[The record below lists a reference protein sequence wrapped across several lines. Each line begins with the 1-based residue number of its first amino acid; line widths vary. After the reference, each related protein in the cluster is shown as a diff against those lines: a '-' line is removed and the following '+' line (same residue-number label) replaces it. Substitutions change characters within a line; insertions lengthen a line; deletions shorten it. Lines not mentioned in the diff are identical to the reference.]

1 MNSGAAHITTV
12 ARQLARA
19 SLFRRMEAPQLE
31 EIARTLRVQGYRRRE
46 LVFTSRREQPG
57 VLILLDGRV
66 KLTRADPRT
75 GRELILF
82 IVRPG
87 ELFGM
92 PETDALE
99 PASAVALDQSTV
111 GRMRT
116 ADFERFSQDPEF
128 AVEIARMTASRLA
141 HVTSR
146 LDEMVFRDVP
156 ARLARVL
163 LRLATEFPGEHN
175 GAATIDV
182 RLTQQDLADL
192 IGSTRE
198 SASLAVN
205 HFKRQGLIDVRQR
218 VIFIR
223 DSERLRSLTT

>member
-1 MNSGAAHITTV
+1 MNTGATHIATI
-12 ARQLARA
+12 ARQLGRA
-19 SLFRRMEAPQLE
+19 NLFRRMESAQLE
-31 EIARTLRVQGYRRRE
+31 EIARSLRVQVYRRRE

-92 PETDALE
+92 SDIDPSE
-99 PASAVALDQSTV
+99 PASAVALDQSVV

-116 ADFERFSQDPEF
+116 ADFERLTQASEF
-128 AVEIARMTASRLA
+128 AVEMARMTASRLA

-163 LRLATEFPGEHN
+163 LRLATDFPVEHN
-175 GAATIDV
+175 GAAAIDV

>member
-1 MNSGAAHITTV
+1 MNTGAAHIATI
-12 ARQLARA
+12 ARQLGRA
-19 SLFRRMEAPQLE
+19 NLFRRMESTQLE
-31 EIARTLRVQGYRRRE
+31 EIARSLRVQVYRRRE

-92 PETDALE
+92 SDIDASE
-99 PASAVALDQSTV
+99 PASAVALDQSVV

-116 ADFERFSQDPEF
+116 ADFERLTQAAEF
-128 AVEIARMTASRLA
+128 AVEMARMTASRLA

-163 LRLATEFPGEHN
+163 LRLATDFPVEHN
-175 GAATIDV
+175 GAAAIDV

>member
-1 MNSGAAHITTV
+1 MNTGVAHIDTV
-12 ARQLARA
+12 ASQLGRA
-19 SLFRRMEAPQLE
+19 NMFSRMEPARLE
-31 EIARTLRVQGYRRRE
+31 EVARSLRVQSYRRRE
-46 LVFTSRREQPG
+46 LVFTSRGEAPG

-66 KLTRADPRT
+66 KLTRTDPRT
-75 GRELILF
+75 GRELILY

-87 ELFGM
+87 EFFGP
-92 PETDALE
+92 PEADAAE
-99 PASAVALDQSTV
+99 PVSAVALEESVV
-111 GRMRT
+111 GRMHLAEYERLIQN
-116 ADFERFSQDPEF
+116 ADFS
-128 AVEIARMTASRLA
+128 AEIARMTASRLA

-156 ARLARVL
+156 ARLARML
-163 LRLATEFPGEHN
+163 LRLAHDFPGEHTR
-175 GAATIDV
+175 GAIDV

>member
-1 MNSGAAHITTV
+1 MISGAAHITTI
-12 ARQLARA
+12 AGQLGRA
-19 SLFRRMEAPQLE
+19 TLFRRMETPQLE
-31 EIARTLRVQGYRRRE
+31 EIARSLRVQSYRRRE
-46 LVFTSRREQPG
+46 LVFTSRGEQPG

-92 PETDALE
+92 PETDASE
-99 PASAVALDQSTV
+99 PASAVALDQSVV
-111 GRMRT
+111 GRMRPT
-116 ADFERFSQDPEF
+116 DFERLTLDPEF
-128 AVEIARMTASRLA
+128 SVEITRMTVSRLA

-163 LRLATEFPGEHN
+163 LRLARDFPGEHN

-205 HFKRQGLIDVRQR
+205 HFKREGLIDVRQR

-223 DSERLRSLTT
+223 DSERLRNLTT

>member
-1 MNSGAAHITTV
+1 MNSVATHITTV
-12 ARQLARA
+12 ARQLGRA
-19 SLFRRMEAPQLE
+19 APFRRMEPLQLD
-31 EIARTLRVQGYRRRE
+31 EIARALRVQVYRRRE
-46 LVFTSRREQPG
+46 LVFASRREVPG
-57 VLILLDGRV
+57 ILILLDGRV
-66 KLTRADPRT
+66 KLIRADPRT

-92 PETDALE
+92 PESEASE
-99 PASAVALDQSTV
+99 PASAVALDQSVV
-111 GRMRT
+111 GRMRA
-116 ADFERFSQDPEF
+116 ADFERLIQNPEF
-128 AVEIARMTASRLA
+128 AAEIARMTANRLA

-146 LDEMVFRDVP
+146 LDELVFRDVP
-156 ARLARVL
+156 ARLARLL
-163 LRLATEFPGEHN
+163 LRLARDFPGEHN

>member
-1 MNSGAAHITTV
+1 MNTGVSHITTV
-12 ARQLARA
+12 VRQLGRA
-19 SLFRRMEAPQLE
+19 NLFRRMEASQLE
-31 EIARTLRVQGYRRRE
+31 EIARALRVQVYRRRE
-46 LVFTSRREQPG
+46 LVFASRRELTG

-87 ELFGM
+87 ELLGM
-92 PETDALE
+92 PETDTSE
-99 PASAVALDQSTV
+99 PASAVALDQSV
-111 GRMRT
+111 VARMRT
-116 ADFERFSQDPEF
+116 ADFERLAQDPEF
-128 AVEIARMTASRLA
+128 SVEMARMTANRLA

-156 ARLARVL
+156 SRLARVL
-163 LRLATEFPGEHN
+163 LRLASDFPGEHN

-205 HFKRQGLIDVRQR
+205 HFKREGLIDVRQR
-218 VIFIR
+218 IIFIR

>member
-1 MNSGAAHITTV
+1 MNSGTTHLATV
-12 ARQLARA
+12 ARQLGRA
-19 SLFRRMEAPQLE
+19 PLFHRMEPSQLE
-31 EIARTLRVQGYRRRE
+31 EIARGLRVQVYRRRE
-46 LVFTSRREQPG
+46 RVFTSRREVPG
-57 VLILLDGRV
+57 VLILLEGRV

-92 PETDALE
+92 NESEDSD
-99 PASAVALDQSTV
+99 PASAVALDESV
-111 GRMRT
+111 VARMRT
-116 ADFERFSQDPEF
+116 ADFERLAQGPEF
-128 AVEIARMTASRLA
+128 AGEIARMTANRLA

-156 ARLARVL
+156 ARLARML
-163 LRLATEFPGEHN
+163 LRLANDFPGGHN
-175 GAATIDV
+175 GAAIDV

-205 HFKRQGLIDVRQR
+205 HFKREGLIDVRQR
-218 VIFIR
+218 VIFIC

>member
-1 MNSGAAHITTV
+1 MNTGAAHIATI
-12 ARQLARA
+12 ARQLGRA
-19 SLFRRMEAPQLE
+19 SLFRRMESAQLE
-31 EIARTLRVQGYRRRE
+31 EIARSLRVQVYRRRE
-46 LVFTSRREQPG
+46 LVFTSRREERG

-82 IVRPG
+82 IVRTG

-92 PETDALE
+92 PETDASE
-99 PASAVALDQSTV
+99 PASAVALDQSVV

-116 ADFERFSQDPEF
+116 ADFERLTQESEF

-163 LRLATEFPGEHN
+163 LRLATDFPVEHN
-175 GAATIDV
+175 GAAAIDV

>member
-1 MNSGAAHITTV
+1 MNMGATHFTTV
-12 ARQLARA
+12 ARQLGRTP
-19 SLFRRMEAPQLE
+19 LFRRMELPQLE
-31 EIARTLRVQGYRRRE
+31 EIARGLRVQVYHRRE
-46 LVFTSRREQPG
+46 RVFTSRSEVPG
-57 VLILLDGRV
+57 VLILLEGRV

-92 PETDALE
+92 NESGDSD
-99 PASAVALDQSTV
+99 PASAVALDESVV
-111 GRMRT
+111 GRMRS
-116 ADFERFSQDPEF
+116 ADFERLAQEAEF
-128 AVEIARMTASRLA
+128 TAEIARMTASRLA

-156 ARLARVL
+156 ARLARML
-163 LRLATEFPGEHN
+163 LRLAHDFPGECD
-175 GAATIDV
+175 GAAIDV

-205 HFKRQGLIDVRQR
+205 HFKREGLIDVRER
-218 VIFIR
+218 VIFIC

>member
-1 MNSGAAHITTV
+1 MNSGVPITTI
-12 ARQLARA
+12 AHQLGRA
-19 SLFRRMEAPQLE
+19 NLFRRMQPAQLE
-31 EIARTLRVQGYRRRE
+31 EIARSLHVRTYGRRE
-46 LVFTSRREQPG
+46 LVFASKHELPG
-57 VLILLDGRV
+57 ALILLNGKV
-66 KLTRADPRT
+66 KLTRTDPRT

-87 ELFGM
+87 ELFGT
-92 PETDALE
+92 PEPDAPE
-99 PASAVALDQSTV
+99 SVSAVALDASQV
-111 GRMRT
+111 GHMR
-116 ADFERFSQDPEF
+116 APDFERLAQNPEF
-128 AVEIARMTASRLA
+128 ATEITRMTANRLA

-156 ARLARVL
+156 ERLARLL
-163 LRLATEFPGEHN
+163 LRLATDFPGERN
-175 GAATIDV
+175 GAASIDV

-205 HFKRQGLIDVRQR
+205 QFKRLGLIDVQKR

-223 DSERLRSLTT
+223 DSERLRGLTS

>member
-1 MNSGAAHITTV
+1 
-12 ARQLARA
+12 
-19 SLFRRMEAPQLE
+19 
-31 EIARTLRVQGYRRRE
+31 
-46 LVFTSRREQPG
+46 

-92 PETDALE
+92 PETDASE
-99 PASAVALDQSTV
+99 PASAVALDQSVV

-116 ADFERFSQDPEF
+116 ADFERLTQESEF

-163 LRLATEFPGEHN
+163 LRLATDFPVEHN
-175 GAATIDV
+175 GAAAIDV

>member
-1 MNSGAAHITTV
+1 MSTGAAHIATI
-12 ARQLARA
+12 ARQLGRA
-19 SLFRRMEAPQLE
+19 NLFRRMEASQLE
-31 EIARTLRVQGYRRRE
+31 EIARSLRVQVYRRRE

-92 PETDALE
+92 PESETGE
-99 PASAVALDQSTV
+99 PASAVALDQSVV

-116 ADFERFSQDPEF
+116 ADFEKLTQEAEF
-128 AVEIARMTASRLA
+128 AVEIARMTANRLA
-141 HVTSR
+141 HVTTR

-163 LRLATEFPGEHN
+163 LRLATDFPGEHN
-175 GAATIDV
+175 GSATIDV

-205 HFKRQGLIDVRQR
+205 HFKREGLIDVRQR

-223 DSERLRSLTT
+223 DTERLRSLTT

>member
-1 MNSGAAHITTV
+1 MNSTAAFTSVT
-12 ARQLARA
+12 RQLGRA
-19 SLFRRMEAPQLE
+19 PLFRSLDVSQLD
-31 EIARTLRVQGYRRRE
+31 EIARTLRVQSFRRRE
-46 LVFTSRREQPG
+46 LVFASRRELPG
-57 VLILLDGRV
+57 VLVLLDGRV

-82 IVRPG
+82 IVGPG
-87 ELFGM
+87 DVFGI
-92 PETDALE
+92 PETASAE
-99 PASAVALDQSTV
+99 TTSAVALDQSTV

-116 ADFERFSQDPEF
+116 SDFERLTQNSEF
-128 AVEIARMTASRLA
+128 AVEMARVATDRLT
-141 HVTSR
+141 HVAAR

-156 ARLARVL
+156 ARLARLL
-163 LRLATEFPGEHN
+163 LRLANDFPGEHN
-175 GAATIDV
+175 GFAAIDV

-205 HFKRQGLIDVRQR
+205 NFKRQGLIDIRQR

-223 DSERLRSLTT
+223 DSERLRGLSA

>member
-1 MNSGAAHITTV
+1 
-12 ARQLARA
+12 
-19 SLFRRMEAPQLE
+19 MEQSQLE
-31 EIARTLRVQGYRRRE
+31 EIARGLRVQVYRRRE

-57 VLILLDGRV
+57 VLFLLDGRV

-92 PETDALE
+92 PETDASE
-99 PASAVALDQSTV
+99 PASAVALDQSV
-111 GRMRT
+111 VARMRT
-116 ADFERFSQDPEF
+116 ADFERLTQDPEF
-128 AVEIARMTASRLA
+128 SVEITRMTASRLA

-163 LRLATEFPGEHN
+163 LRLASDFPGEHN
-175 GAATIDV
+175 GAAAIDV